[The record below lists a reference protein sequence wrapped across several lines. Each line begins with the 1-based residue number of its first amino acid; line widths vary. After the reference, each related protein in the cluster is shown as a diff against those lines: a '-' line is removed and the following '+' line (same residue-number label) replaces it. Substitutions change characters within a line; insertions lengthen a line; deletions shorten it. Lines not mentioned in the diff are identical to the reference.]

1 MSNVLIDSS
10 PCKGQPISRNP
21 EASSSTPTVLL
32 DAARIWMARRRQ
44 RKSLQ
49 GLVEH
54 DDRMLR
60 DVGLSRDEVRRE
72 AAKPFWR

>member
-1 MSNVLIDSS
+1 MSNVLIYSS
-10 PCKGQPISRNP
+10 PCQGRPILRNP
-21 EASSSTPTVLL
+21 ETSSSTPTVLL
-32 DAARIWMARRRQ
+32 DTARIWMARRRQ
-44 RKSLQ
+44 RKALRE
-49 GLVEH
+49 LVEH

>member
-1 MSNVLIDSS
+1 MSNVLIYTS
-10 PCKGQPISRNP
+10 PRQGQPISHNA
-21 EASSSTPTVLL
+21 EASSSTPTVPL

-44 RKSLQ
+44 RKALQ
-49 GLVEH
+49 ELVEH
-54 DDRMLR
+54 DDRLLR

>member
-1 MSNVLIDSS
+1 MPNILIYSS
-10 PCKGQPISRNP
+10 SCQGEPISRNP
-21 EASSSTPTVLL
+21 ETASSTPTVLL
-32 DAARIWMARRRQ
+32 DTARFWMARRCQ
-44 RKSLQ
+44 RKALQ
-49 GLVEH
+49 ELVEH